1 MNGIAKLIHMAVSI
15 PLRAPYIVSVS
26 AQSGCGVDVAICQKV
41 DDTGKYK
48 TVEQFQ
54 EIDHSDDRLFAAL
67 EAVQSVA
74 NGTYVENNMTG
85 EAQAKEV

>member
-1 MNGIAKLIHMAVSI
+1 MNSIAELIDIATSI

-54 EIDHSDDRLFAAL
+54 AVDESDDRLHAAL
-67 EAVQSVA
+67 EAVQNVVH
-74 NGTYVENNMTG
+74 GTYVENNMTG